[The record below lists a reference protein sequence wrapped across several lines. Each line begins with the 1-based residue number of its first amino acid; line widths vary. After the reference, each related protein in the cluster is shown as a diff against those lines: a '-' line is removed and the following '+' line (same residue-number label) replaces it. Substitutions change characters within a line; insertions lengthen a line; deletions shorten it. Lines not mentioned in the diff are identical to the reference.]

1 MRLLDHVYSIRF
13 GLNSSCSTIKTYFS
27 LSDDQFRAK
36 EKRFEVEQDGYNR
49 CFCPCPMGKNIYG
62 TRTNTF
68 IVSQMCN

>member
-49 CFCPCPMGKNIYG
+49 CGI
-62 TRTNTF
+62 RTNTF